1 MVVTLITMACLDL
14 SLLDVRMQEE
24 KKRGIPKDGETMDS
38 TSLDLVFNPRTV
50 ALIGASENGFKS
62 GGMFLNSFVECRL
75 KSELFLV
82 NPKGGEIRG
91 FKAYPSVLDVPK
103 KIDLAII
110 AIPASDTPKAVEDC
124 SKKGVKFIV
133 VHAAGFGEMGIEG
146 KEMEEKMMQTARRR
160 GSRIIGP
167 NCMGIYCPEAG
178 FNTVVPYMGGLTEES
193 GDVALVAQSG
203 WVCEYII
210 VIGYERG
217 LRFSKVL
224 SIGNQSDLTF
234 VDFLEYFGSDPKT
247 SIISAYLEGVK
258 RGRDLIDMAKKIS
271 RKKPII
277 IWKAGSTGA
286 GTKAITSHTGSLAGD
301 HTIQETAFKQAGIIT
316 AQGVEELLDL
326 LIAFK
331 SPYLPKG
338 NKVGIIVG
346 AGGAGVAA
354 ADACENLGL
363 KVANLPEEAQRELKD
378 LLKNVIPPFSGISNP
393 VDTVWLP
400 TGEGPT
406 IHPPMIE
413 IMSRAVDALLILSY
427 EPYGKD
433 YLSVL
438 AEARE
443 KVRKPIV
450 CVPPHPTK
458 GLDITPWTKRG
469 MPVYPTPE
477 RAAKALSSLVQRHD
491 FLEKLKK

>member
-1 MVVTLITMACLDL
+1 VTKVKSA
-14 SLLDVRMQEE
+14 
-24 KKRGIPKDGETMDS
+24 
-38 TSLDLVFNPRTV
+38 SLDLVFNPRTV
-50 ALIGASENGFKS
+50 ALIGASENEFKS
-62 GGMFLNSFVECRL
+62 GGMFLKSFIDCGL

-91 FKAYPSVLDVPK
+91 LKVYPSVLDVPK

-110 AIPASDTPKAVEDC
+110 AIPASVTPKAVEDC
-124 SKKGVKFIV
+124 SKKGAKFIV
-133 VHAAGFGEMGIEG
+133 VHAAGFGEMSAEG
-146 KEMEEKMMQTARRR
+146 KEMEEKMTQTARKK

-178 FNTVVPYMGGLTEES
+178 LNTVVPYIGGLTEET
-193 GDVALVAQSG
+193 GDVAHVAQSG
-203 WVCEYII
+203 WVCEH
-210 VIGYERG
+210 VMLMGYERG

-234 VDFLEYFGSDPKT
+234 VDFLEYLGSDPKT
-247 SIISAYLEGVK
+247 SIISAYLEGMK
-258 RGRDLIDMAKKIS
+258 RGRDLIEVAKKVS

-277 IWKAGSTGA
+277 IWKAGRTEAGA
-286 GTKAITSHTGSLAGD
+286 KAIASHTGSLAGD
-301 HTIQETAFKQAGIIT
+301 HTIHEAAFRQAGIIT

-363 KVANLPEEAQRELKD
+363 DVANLPEEAQLELKD
-378 LLKNVIPPFSGISNP
+378 LLRSVIPPFSGVSNP
-393 VDTVWLP
+393 VDTIWLP
-400 TGEGPT
+400 LGQGPS
-406 IHPPMIE
+406 IHPQMIE
-413 IMSRAVDALLILSY
+413 IMSRAVDAFMIFSY
-427 EPYGKD
+427 EPYGKN

-438 AEARE
+438 AKTRE

-458 GLDITPWTKRG
+458 GLDTTPWTKRG
-469 MPVYPTPE
+469 LPVYPTPK
-477 RAAKALSSLVQRHD
+477 RAAKALSALAQRHD
-491 FLEKLKK
+491 FLEKVER